1 MRIASDVGAS
11 VGGEIVTMNIRMS
24 KNHRNFRS
32 SDVPSTLSTETQRQE
47 AESYLRIAIRDKS
60 REEL

>member
-1 MRIASDVGAS
+1 M
-11 VGGEIVTMNIRMS
+11 TMNIRMS
-24 KNHRNFRS
+24 KTHRNFRS